1 MRSGE
6 ASEEDGV
13 VWDAGV
19 KRSSGSEVVVVV
31 AAGGD
36 EDDEEGRAKSWVD
49 WSSRGMSGGKG
60 EKHLY
65 WVLENNS
72 EQLCVLRMTRPS
84 LVLEEFPRNRWIL
97 LPAYLSA
104 LIL

>member
-19 KRSSGSEVVVVV
+19 KMSSGSEVVVV
-31 AAGGD
+31 AAEGD

-49 WSSRGMSGGKG
+49 WSSRGMSRGKR
-60 EKHLY
+60 EKQFLY
-65 WVLENNS
+65 
-72 EQLCVLRMTRPS
+72 
-84 LVLEEFPRNRWIL
+84 
-97 LPAYLSA
+97 
-104 LIL
+104 